1 MRKFCVVLLGLLLLP
16 GAAALAHRVN
26 VFAYVENG
34 EVVVECSYSKSKRV
48 NRGQIEVRAL
58 PGDEVLLCGE
68 TDEQGN
74 FRFPLPPKALE
85 LGADL
90 RILLQAGE
98 GHQNEWTVAAG
109 EFMPAGTP
117 AALGAIPAA
126 PQIGENTVALSPAAS
141 LSRSELEAVVNAA
154 LDAKLGPI
162 KRMLLEQTEAGPGLT
177 EIVGGIGWIFGLVGV
192 AAYFKGRSRV

>member
-1 MRKFCVVLLGLLLLP
+1 MRRFCVVLLGLLLLP
-16 GAAALAHRVN
+16 GSVALAHRVN

-48 NRGQIEVRAL
+48 NHGQIEVRAV
-58 PGDEVLLCGE
+58 PGGEVLLRGE

-74 FRFPLPPKALE
+74 FRFPLPSKALE

-109 EFMPAGTP
+109 EFMPSGAAQPVLGSVLP
-117 AALGAIPAA
+117 ASEVQDAVSSALG
-126 PQIGENTVALSPAAS
+126 GG
-141 LSRSELEAVVNAA
+141 LSRAELEAVVNAA

-162 KRMLLEQTEAGPGLT
+162 KRMLQEQTEAGPGLT

-192 AAYFKGRSRV
+192 AAYFKGRPRV

>member
-1 MRKFCVVLLGLLLLP
+1 MRRACVVLLGLLLLP

-48 NRGQIEVRAL
+48 NHGRIEVRAV
-58 PGDEVLLCGE
+58 GSDEILLRGE
-68 TDEQGN
+68 TDDQGN
-74 FRFPLPPKALE
+74 FRFPVPDKALNS
-85 LGADL
+85 GADL

-98 GHQNEWTVAAG
+98 GHQNDWTVAAA
-109 EFMPAGTP
+109 EFMPVG
-117 AALGAIPAA
+117 AA
-126 PQIGENTVALSPAAS
+126 PAPVPTASSAPAQVGPSAS
-141 LSRSELEAVVNAA
+141 SESRAELEAVVNAA
-154 LDAKLGPI
+154 LDAKLAPI

-192 AAYFKGRSRV
+192 AAYFKSRSRV